1 MASPTRTNSL
11 APGIAPLAKAEG
23 RNRTRY
29 DGASVFRVSGPET
42 PTPTLYSAAVFLVGA
57 GEKRGFLGDQ
67 TFVYDAHNYL
77 VVLSPMPMLCQTFAS
92 ATDPLLSLALD
103 IELEV
108 LRGLIA
114 DVDPDTYG
122 ENATPPLGAFGGR
135 LTPEIEEAAARLL
148 AALAEDS
155 SARVLARQTVREIFF
170 HMLRGPDGNA
180 LRNLAH
186 AHGPTSQITRV
197 LRFIADHYAER
208 LPVEDLAKLAHMSVP
223 TFHQHFKAM
232 TSTSPLQYV
241 KAMRLTRA
249 RQLLQGG
256 STAKGAA
263 QEVGYE
269 SLSQFSR
276 EFRRFFDFT
285 PSQVAHVPGSEA
297 SPSLSAR
304 PSL

>member
-11 APGIAPLAKAEG
+11 ARGVAPLATLEG

-29 DGASVFRVSGPET
+29 EGASVFRVSGPET
-42 PTPTLYSAAVFLVGA
+42 PTPTLYSAAVFLVAA

-67 TFVYDAHNYL
+67 TFVYDAQNYL

-92 ATDPLLSLALD
+92 ASHPLLSLAIDIDLD
-103 IELEV
+103 V
-108 LRGLIA
+108 LRELIV
-114 DVDPDTYG
+114 DLDPDTYG
-122 ENATPPLGAFGGR
+122 ESATPPLGAFGGK

-148 AALAEDS
+148 AALADDS
-155 SARVLARQTVREIFF
+155 KTRVLARQTVREIFF
-170 HMLRGPDGNA
+170 HMLQGPDGGA
-180 LRNLAH
+180 LRSLAQ
-186 AHGPTSQITRV
+186 AHGPTGQITRV
-197 LRFIADHYAER
+197 LRHIADRYAER
-208 LPVEDLAKLAHMSVP
+208 LPVEDLARLAHMSVP
-223 TFHQHFKAM
+223 TFHQHFKSM
-232 TSTSPLQYV
+232 TSSSPLQYV

-276 EFRRFFDFT
+276 EFRRFFEVT
-285 PSQVAHVPGSEA
+285 PSQVAHVSTGEPSPRFSE
-297 SPSLSAR
+297 R